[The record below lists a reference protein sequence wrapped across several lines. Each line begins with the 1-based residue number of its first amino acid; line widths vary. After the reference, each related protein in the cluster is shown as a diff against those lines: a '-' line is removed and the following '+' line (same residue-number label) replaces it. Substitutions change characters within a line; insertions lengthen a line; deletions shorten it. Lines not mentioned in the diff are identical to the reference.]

1 MEEKV
6 ETPAEQQA
14 ETKNES
20 DISTAELIISYVLLA
35 LVMVLIVPIAF
46 VLMTLF
52 AIIWVIVIT
61 CQCLFG
67 GIVNIF
73 KKLF

>member
-6 ETPAEQQA
+6 ETPAEQQV
-14 ETKNES
+14 ETKNET

-52 AIIWVIVIT
+52 AVIWVIVIT

-67 GIVNIF
+67 GIANIF

>member
-6 ETPAEQQA
+6 ETPAEQQV
-14 ETKNES
+14 ETKNET

-52 AIIWVIVIT
+52 AGIWVIVIT

-73 KKLF
+73 K

>member
-6 ETPAEQQA
+6 ETPAEQQV
-14 ETKNES
+14 ETKNET

-52 AIIWVIVIT
+52 AVIWVIVIT
-61 CQCLFG
+61 CQCLLG

-73 KKLF
+73 K